1 MTLKPWQY
9 TGSTELADVK
19 IFKLLRE
26 TAVSPRNGSERS
38 YARIVGPEW
47 VNVIAVTAERELL
60 LVRQWRHGVRGFR
73 LEIPGGLVDPGEE
86 PATAAAREVR
96 EETGHVGARAV
107 QIGVV
112 EPNPAIQDNRCYTY
126 LIENCR
132 PVGDLELDPG
142 EDIEVVKRPL
152 TSIPEL
158 VDSGEIDHA
167 LVICG
172 FWWLGQA
179 RPDLVV

>member
-86 PATAAAREVR
+86 PATAAARRLWIPMRRLESCTTAGMLQHR
-96 EETGHVGARAV
+96 FFQMSCQSRYGCLQSHPT
-107 QIGVV
+107 
-112 EPNPAIQDNRCYTY
+112 RCQPGT
-126 LIENCR
+126 LAASCR
-132 PVGDLELDPG
+132 
-142 EDIEVVKRPL
+142 
-152 TSIPEL
+152 
-158 VDSGEIDHA
+158 
-167 LVICG
+167 
-172 FWWLGQA
+172 Q
-179 RPDLVV
+179 

>member
-1 MTLKPWQY
+1 MGCCWRVPSEQGVIMTLKPWQY

-73 LEIPGGLVDPGEE
+73 LEG
-86 PATAAAREVR
+86 PANRPAVRPAPSPHRPPAR
-96 EETGHVGARAV
+96 
-107 QIGVV
+107 
-112 EPNPAIQDNRCYTY
+112 
-126 LIENCR
+126 
-132 PVGDLELDPG
+132 
-142 EDIEVVKRPL
+142 
-152 TSIPEL
+152 
-158 VDSGEIDHA
+158 SGS
-167 LVICG
+167 
-172 FWWLGQA
+172 
-179 RPDLVV
+179 